1 MHFNPQHMEIEQIY
15 SRLLSCGQRALSIC
29 AANPGEGVTS
39 VALALAQRNLLAGKS
54 TLLVDFNC
62 YRPTLKP
69 LLSLGGNSAKHPEE
83 MLFSAAAE
91 PQLLGS
97 AEGELAITGIP
108 CPQRREFIM
117 TLRKPGMLEQCIEQ
131 WLQNYD
137 SILFDTSALNRSN
150 GNNIPPERVA
160 AACDGA
166 VLVVLAG
173 STTEAMAASAITRL
187 QDGGA
192 QLLACIYNDRD
203 NPSLK
208 NELLRELNRLE
219 PRFKGI
225 VRYLGAWLRNNRLL
239 AMSI

>member
-15 SRLLSCGQRALSIC
+15 SRLLSTSQRALAIC

-62 YRPTLKP
+62 YRPTLQP
-69 LLSLGGNSAKHPEE
+69 LLSLQSKTTESLE
-83 MLFSAAAE
+83 DRLCCTLAE
-91 PQLLGS
+91 PQLLS
-97 AEGELAITGIP
+97 CAKGELALTGIP
-108 CPQRREFIM
+108 CPQRRELIM
-117 TLRKPGMLEQCIEQ
+117 TFRKPGMLERCIDL
-131 WLQNYD
+131 WLQHYD
-137 SILFDTSALNRSN
+137 TILFDTSAINRSN

-173 STTEAMAASAITRL
+173 KTSEAMAESAITRL

-203 NPSLK
+203 NPCLK
-208 NELLRELNRLE
+208 NELLRELKRLE
-219 PRFKGI
+219 PRFKGV
-225 VRYLGAWLRNNRLL
+225 VRCLGAWLRNNRLL
-239 AMSI
+239 SMSI